1 MNNQTLLAFI
11 IIISLIFTSACGQKE
26 LSIEPKKL
34 DWKQRVI
41 KVNEDSSLL
50 SGSSY
55 LSVYSAVYLHSESDF
70 KELSSTVS
78 IRNIN
83 KQDTIY
89 INKIE
94 YFNTQGQL
102 VKSFLENSI
111 YIAPMETVEIVIELS
126 DTEGGTGANFVFDW
140 SIKPDSNEPLFE
152 AVMISAVGNKGF
164 GFVTH
169 GKKIN

>member
-1 MNNQTLLAFI
+1 MKNITLLAFTLLI
-11 IIISLIFTSACGQKE
+11 ILLLTAACGQEKLPAE
-26 LSIEPKKL
+26 SKVL
-34 DWKQRVI
+34 DWKERVVD
-41 KVNEDSSLL
+41 VNEALPLL

-55 LSVYSAVYLHSESDF
+55 LSVYSAVYLHSENDF

-83 KQDTIY
+83 KKDAIY

-94 YFNTQGQL
+94 YFNTQGKL
-102 VKSFLENSI
+102 VKSFIKNSI
-111 YIAPMETVEIVIELS
+111 YVQPMETVEIVIELS

-140 SIKPDSNEPLFE
+140 SIKPNSNEPLFE

>member
-1 MNNQTLLAFI
+1 MNNQSLLAFI
-11 IIISLIFTSACGQKE
+11 LFITLLLTSACGQEKLPVE
-26 LSIEPKKL
+26 AKKL
-34 DWKQRVI
+34 DWKERI
-41 KVNEDSSLL
+41 ADVNEDNSLL

-55 LSVYSAVYLHSESDF
+55 LSVYSSVYMHSENDF
-70 KELSSTVS
+70 KEFSSTVS

-94 YFNTQGQL
+94 YFNTQGKL
-102 VKSFLENSI
+102 VKSFIDNSI

-140 SIKPDSNEPLFE
+140 SILPGANEPLFE
-152 AVMISAVGNKGF
+152 AVMISGVGNKGF

>member
-1 MNNQTLLAFI
+1 MLILFLHYNEQNLQATFNMNNQTLLAFI
-11 IIISLIFTSACGQKE
+11 IIISLIFTSACGQ
-26 LSIEPKKL
+26 
-34 DWKQRVI
+34 
-41 KVNEDSSLL
+41 
-50 SGSSY
+50 
-55 LSVYSAVYLHSESDF
+55 